1 MTKYNIAFGRP
12 WIDDE
17 DRAAVMD
24 VLQGHILTH
33 GPKCHEF
40 EKGFT
45 EVMGDGY
52 SVTTS
57 SCMASLHLCSIHLG
71 LREGDE
77 VIVAAQTHVATVHAI
92 ELTGAKPVF
101 VDCDPLSGNI
111 TAQAIEAA
119 ITPKTRAVSLVHF
132 VGIPCQMDEICA
144 VVQKYNLS
152 LIEDCAI
159 AIGARF
165 DGRHVGLFGH
175 AGCYSFYPVKHI
187 TSGEGGMLV
196 SQHKYVVDEIAN
208 FRAFSV
214 DRKHNERQIPGL
226 YDVTNV
232 GMNYRMSEMQAAL
245 GAVQVKKIPQ
255 ILALRAANFAYLKE
269 RILQNKGVRVL
280 DSTDERAKNSHYCLV
295 VVLTGENADK
305 RDKVILKMRENGV
318 GTSIYYPHPVPR
330 LTYYKEKY
338 KHDLRLFPNA
348 VEISDCSIALPVGP
362 HLAVEDMDNV
372 ADCFTQAL
380 KDV

>member
-1 MTKYNIAFGRP
+1 M
-12 WIDDE
+12 E
-17 DRAAVMD
+17 

-40 EKGFT
+40 EDNFT
-45 EVMGDGY
+45 GMMGDGH

-71 LREGDE
+71 LGEGDE
-77 VIVAAQTHVATVHAI
+77 VIVPAQTHVATVHAI
-92 ELTGAKPVF
+92 ELTGATPVF
-101 VDCDPLSGNI
+101 VDCDPLTGNI
-111 TAQAIEAA
+111 TALAIEAA
-119 ITPKTRAVSLVHF
+119 VTPKTKAVSMVHF
-132 VGIPCQMDEICA
+132 VGIPADMDEICA
-144 VVQKYNLS
+144 VIEKHDIA

-196 SQHKYVVDEIAN
+196 SQHKNVVDEIAN

-214 DRKHNERQIPGL
+214 DRTHNERKVPGL

-245 GAVQVKKIPQ
+245 GAEQVKKIPA
-255 ILALRAANFAYLKE
+255 ILSRRSANFAQLKGK
-269 RILQNKGVRVL
+269 ILEIGNVRVL
-280 DSTDERAKNSHYCLV
+280 DAQNPKAQNSHYCLV
-295 VVLTGENADK
+295 AILTGDVAKK
-305 RDKVILKMRENGV
+305 RDKVILKMKEMGV

-330 LTYYKEKY
+330 LSYYKEKY
-338 KHDLRLFPNA
+338 NLPLDQFPNA
-348 VEISDCSIALPVGP
+348 TEISDCGIALPVGP
-362 HLAVEDMDNV
+362 HLATKDMDLV
-372 ADCFTQAL
+372 AECFAQAL
-380 KDV
+380 KEV